1 MNYLPI
7 SDNAARQ
14 VIDATTIWTEYLKAL
29 ASARPYLGGMY
40 WKKEGLYEYL
50 VKTAARNKQ
59 ERMGARSAQTEKIY
73 EEFHKHKAAKESR
86 LASLTAALI
95 EAQRQNR
102 ALKAGRTPEIVVALL
117 NAVREAGLEEHF
129 IVVGTHALYAY
140 EAAAGV
146 RIVPGAL
153 ATKDVDLLW
162 DARKRL
168 QFVLDLGRDAGS
180 MLAVLRRVDPS
191 FRRKSDE
198 GQNESAV
205 NDKGFEV
212 DFIRRETEE
221 GDPHP
226 FRFSADEEDLWP
238 VRAQR
243 ASLLTQAPVFVHP
256 VISATGKLATM
267 RTVDPQTFVEFKRW
281 MAEHAQHREPVKR
294 RRDLHQAQIVQELL
308 TEGLLGI
315 RA

>member
-1 MNYLPI
+1 
-7 SDNAARQ
+7 
-14 VIDATTIWTEYLKAL
+14 
-29 ASARPYLGGMY
+29 
-40 WKKEGLYEYL
+40 
-50 VKTAARNKQ
+50 
-59 ERMGARSAQTEKIY
+59 
-73 EEFHKHKAAKESR
+73 
-86 LASLTAALI
+86 LI
-95 EAQRQNR
+95 ETQRQNK

-117 NAVREAGLEEHF
+117 NAVREAGLEDHF

-168 QFVLDLGRDAGS
+168 QFVLDLSRDAGS
-180 MLAVLRRVDPS
+180 MLAVLKRVDPS
-191 FRRKSDE
+191 FRRKSDD

-267 RTVDPQTFVEFKRW
+267 RTVDPHTFVEFKRW
-281 MAEHAQHREPVKR
+281 MADHAQHREPVKR

-308 TEGLLGI
+308 TEGLLGT

>member
-59 ERMGARSAQTEKIY
+59 ERMGARSAQSEKIY
-73 EEFHKHKAAKESR
+73 DEFHEHKAAKESR
-86 LASLTAALI
+86 LAALTAALM
-95 EAQRQNR
+95 ETQRQNK

-180 MLAVLRRVDPS
+180 MLAVLKRVDPS
-191 FRRKSDE
+191 FRRKSDK

>member
-168 QFVLDLGRDAGS
+168 QFVLNLGRDAGS